1 MPRDLAGLAALG
13 ALGMMMANRKKG
25 ADRDTDTGV
34 DVQPSYGQKPMTAAM
49 SPMKDTEF
57 GDLEG
62 AQDAASSRAVMDQFN
77 ANEQAKK
84 PSRSSM
90 AKVQSAV
97 RNSPPDVGSK
107 GTLGTMM
114 RLSPDAG
121 KVGRRFHPEYPEE
134 AEKAVAAEA
143 KAKTPKSTYRSPF
156 TGKEIEEDATPT
168 RSPFTGKT
176 YKKGG
181 VIKMAKGGV
190 TSSASA
196 RADGIAQKGKTRGK
210 VC

>member
-13 ALGMMMANRKKG
+13 ALGMMLANKKKQSNVDTSGVSDMDLTGG
-25 ADRDTDTGV
+25 ARSMTPDTGELR
-34 DVQPSYGQKPMTAAM
+34 DETGALSNLRRN
-49 SPMKDTEF
+49 TET
-57 GDLEG
+57 GDLY
-62 AQDAASSRAVMDQFN
+62 SP
-77 ANEQAKK
+77 NEPITS
-84 PSRSSM
+84 PSATSV
-90 AKVQSAV
+90 AKVQKAV
-97 RNSPPDVGSK
+97 RTPPPDVGSK
-107 GTLGTMM
+107 GSLGTMT

-121 KVGRRFHPEYPEE
+121 KVGKRFHPEYPEE

-156 TGKEIEEDATPT
+156 TGKVIEEDATPT

-190 TSSASA
+190 TRSSASS
-196 RADGIAQKGKTRGK
+196 RADGIASKGHTRGRLL
-210 VC
+210 